1 MHALYTKTV
10 IATIILQWLS
20 SWACTPNERST
31 LLSFKAGLT
40 DSQGRLA
47 SWQGNGNCCNWKGI
61 GCVQRSNTTHVT
73 ALNLRNPKPVQRAR
87 KTNGKMFAYSSD
99 SWSLN
104 GTISPLLFSSLKQL
118 EYLDLSWNNFQQS
131 QIPEQLGDL
140 HRLRYLNLSNAGFS
154 DAIPERLS
162 NLSALHALDLSCT
175 TFIVDVSSVSMNMSN
190 HRPVHNFLFSN
201 ASSGFLYCHSLSWLE
216 RLNALTVL
224 VMEGVDLSTAV
235 SGLKGSI
242 PNLPQLQELYIHG
255 NSNLSVD
262 ISQFFDIPWPSLQ
275 ILGASLC
282 SINGMIL
289 SNIAN
294 SSSLVELN
302 LQSNNIVGPI
312 PPFLGNISTLNHIDF
327 AMNSLSG
334 SIPSSLSSLGN
345 LQVLNFNQNNLE
357 GQIPDSLCELP
368 ISLIDFSYNKL
379 NGSIPNCMSNFSG
392 LFFFDFSYNS
402 LEGAVSLTSLFGNST
417 PIYICLSFS
426 GVAVRIDQMEMP
438 KFFQPQYLMLA
449 SCSIEGTVPNFISKL
464 EVIEV
469 LILQGNNLIGSIPS
483 WLWQLPRLAY
493 LDLSNNHLHG
503 TIPPS
508 FKLAMS
514 IMPSGLNLAN
524 NSLQG
529 NLPIPPDIIEV
540 FDLSHNQFSGSIPT
554 QMGERLLNS
563 KYVSFSANQLTGA
576 IPPMFCDG
584 NNVLMNLDLSQNNFT
599 GTIPSTFGNC
609 TALVAL
615 NLGENNLTGNVPLEL
630 ENAKNLK
637 AIRLNNNCLTGVF
650 PKPIQNLKD
659 LEFLNLGY
667 NFFEGSIPLFIGHL
681 SGLRVLVL
689 RSNSFN
695 GSIPTEITQM
705 HQLQFMDLSNNNLE
719 GTIPSNLSSF
729 EALTKQTPAV
739 ILGYMIELEAL
750 SMNLELVNKG
760 MQLQLTK
767 VYSYYTGIDLSN
779 NHLDGAIPEQIGLL
793 QELFMLNLSRNNLVG
808 QIPRS
813 IGNLT
818 TLGSLDISH
827 NKLSGNIP
835 ISLTTLDSLGWVSVS
850 FNNLSGQV
858 PSSPHFETL
867 TLDSLVFEGNPL
879 LCGGST
885 GKSCNTYHE
894 EGVRGQE
901 TEGRRTTWLWYGWL
915 VLSFAIGFWGV
926 FVVLAIKE
934 TWWVKYWNT
943 MEDMAVGIMNFF
955 SGYKRE
961 VKMQRRHDPLL

>member
-1 MHALYTKTV
+1 
-10 IATIILQWLS
+10 
-20 SWACTPNERST
+20 
-31 LLSFKAGLT
+31 
-40 DSQGRLA
+40 
-47 SWQGNGNCCNWKGI
+47 
-61 GCVQRSNTTHVT
+61 
-73 ALNLRNPKPVQRAR
+73 
-87 KTNGKMFAYSSD
+87 
-99 SWSLN
+99 
-104 GTISPLLFSSLKQL
+104 
-118 EYLDLSWNNFQQS
+118 
-131 QIPEQLGDL
+131 
-140 HRLRYLNLSNAGFS
+140 
-154 DAIPERLS
+154 
-162 NLSALHALDLSCT
+162 
-175 TFIVDVSSVSMNMSN
+175 
-190 HRPVHNFLFSN
+190 
-201 ASSGFLYCHSLSWLE
+201 
-216 RLNALTVL
+216 
-224 VMEGVDLSTAV
+224 
-235 SGLKGSI
+235 
-242 PNLPQLQELYIHG
+242 
-255 NSNLSVD
+255 
-262 ISQFFDIPWPSLQ
+262 
-275 ILGASLC
+275 
-282 SINGMIL
+282 
-289 SNIAN
+289 
-294 SSSLVELN
+294 
-302 LQSNNIVGPI
+302 
-312 PPFLGNISTLNHIDF
+312 
-327 AMNSLSG
+327 
-334 SIPSSLSSLGN
+334 
-345 LQVLNFNQNNLE
+345 
-357 GQIPDSLCELP
+357 
-368 ISLIDFSYNKL
+368 
-379 NGSIPNCMSNFSG
+379 
-392 LFFFDFSYNS
+392 
-402 LEGAVSLTSLFGNST
+402 
-417 PIYICLSFS
+417 
-426 GVAVRIDQMEMP
+426 
-438 KFFQPQYLMLA
+438 
-449 SCSIEGTVPNFISKL
+449 
-464 EVIEV
+464 
-469 LILQGNNLIGSIPS
+469 
-483 WLWQLPRLAY
+483 
-493 LDLSNNHLHG
+493 
-503 TIPPS
+503 
-508 FKLAMS
+508 MS

-867 TLDSLVFEGNPL
+867 TLDSSVFEGNPL